1 MNKDLVLMKLSKQ
14 RHLLNNYNVKSISL
28 FGSFARDEGTSDS
41 DVDLLVEFEPTARI
55 GMFEFIR
62 LRRELSQ
69 VLGCDVDLATP
80 ESLHKNMKTDILKE
94 AIRAA

>member
-1 MNKDLVLMKLSKQ
+1 MKLSEQ
-14 RHLLNNYNVKSISL
+14 RHLLKNYHVKSISL

-80 ESLHKNMKTDILKE
+80 ESLHKSLKADILKG

>member
-1 MNKDLVLMKLSKQ
+1 MKGLLLMRLSKQ
-14 RHLLNNYNVKSISL
+14 QHLLKNYHVKSISL

-69 VLGCDVDLATP
+69 VLGCDVDLATT
-80 ESLHKNMKTDILKE
+80 ESLHKSLKTEILKG